1 MSAKR
6 LPLSQPNLFLAF
18 CKSVGLLG
26 AAASLQTLPDIDPS
40 RLPPDTP
47 VEYARLALADGL
59 VSGYL
64 KHTKGGVNDND
75 PAAITHAVEE
85 LAIVWGRIP
94 QRIIDRPQDA
104 LRRGPA
110 DPGMN

>member
-1 MSAKR
+1 MGAKR

-26 AAASLQTLPDIDPS
+26 AAATLNTLPDIDPS
-40 RLPPDTP
+40 HMPKNAP

-75 PAAITHAVEE
+75 PAAINHAVEE
-85 LAIVWGRIP
+85 LAIVWGRLP
-94 QRIIDRPQDA
+94 QRIIDRPQDF
-104 LRRGPA
+104 LPPQ
-110 DPGMN
+110 DPSVN